1 MCVCVCG
8 GGGGGGGGGED
19 WLSTDVDQ
27 GPSDIIKTMSLLPY
41 GQAWP
46 YNGSCTMGGGC
57 NL

>member
-1 MCVCVCG
+1 MCVCVCVW
-8 GGGGGGGGGED
+8 GGGGGGGGED

-46 YNGSCTMGGGC
+46 YNGSCTMGGGV
-57 NL
+57 